1 MSASDALHSL
11 RPARWACALVL
22 LLALGVV
29 TMYAAP
35 PAAPPII
42 QDAKYANLFFGAIP
56 PPIAQS
62 GGSAPVIVFVHGLSG
77 NYEDWIE
84 ASNCPSPAPP
94 PPAPACSSPRAGNDM
109 YDFAYNAG
117 FRVAIMSLN
126 ADNSNNTA
134 SIQTNAAML
143 QQLFP
148 EILSYFGVSKV
159 FFVAHSKG
167 GLDLEAAL
175 VSPQWLGMANS
186 VLELGT
192 PNQGDA
198 LANWI
203 FLPANKAIGQQL
215 GLLTPAVQS
224 LEISNVLQLRAQ
236 WDPIFQN
243 AGIQFY
249 TISGNTDACPPG
261 DASCSTAI
269 TGPILTK
276 ITGGPSKAPANDG
289 FVTRPESLLPSS
301 YAMEIGIEHADHFEL
316 RLGDLSFNYVY
327 GRVIDY
333 STEQPGPVG
342 PGAQLVGTGGFG
354 DIHNTWA
361 WSMAY
366 FNNNLYVGTGRE
378 TYCVTSAT
386 AAITL
391 GLPGLYPP
399 AIGDCTPDYH
409 LLPLQAEIW
418 QYNPA
423 TLVWTRVFQ
432 SPNSLSTVDN
442 AGATVATARD
452 IGFRGLQVVNEPGGV
467 TALYAGGVT
476 SGSIFEPSSAPGT
489 WPPPRI
495 MRSVDGVNWAPLPQN
510 PGSFLGNLTVNGHYC
525 ATNPCT
531 PPDQNFPNYSIRSA
545 AQLNGTLFLQVGDFP
560 GVGRV
565 FSSVPGANPALGDN
579 CGLPACFQW
588 ASPLPLTVPDALPG
602 MPVWILETFN
612 NFMYAGTGSP
622 PGAGPAE
629 YGVWKTNGVFNASG
643 SGPGGTCEAVTESC
657 YTWNYVVTNGGFA
670 QNEVADYAMSMQ
682 IFTDPT
688 YCVNGCLYVGTD
700 RPNELVR
707 IHPDTTGQVQVA
719 GDNQDSWDLV
729 VGNPRTVPPGYPG
742 AGEYVYPISGIGQY
756 FDNGFTGHFWRMG
769 VGSQGLYMGTW
780 DFSSNNAFQPNFSPL
795 WNQEFGTDVW
805 RTYDGVHWSFVTKMG
820 FGDGNNTGSRSFAST
835 PFGLY
840 MGTARSI
847 GGTQVFLVDN
857 GTLDYNGDGVVDAKD
872 VARMSAR
879 VGQKAA
885 KGDLMDLNGDGK
897 ITQADVQ
904 LLRSH
909 CTYKNCAAKAAG
921 ANAGPPL
928 LATPVLHS
936 QPGPL
941 GGNVSITWGSVT
953 GAQDYLVFRIA
964 ESPSESSPAPAV
976 EGCGGNNAPAVC
988 SQLPESVASNATKN
1002 PLFGYPGPPVLLMR
1016 VDGTTYSETA
1026 PNSLQSLYFVRAEDA
1041 NGNLSAPSNVVGG
1054 PSLSTQ

>member
-1 MSASDALHSL
+1 MRSSVALHSF
-11 RPARWACALVL
+11 RPARWICASLLLLVL
-22 LLALGVV
+22 GVA
-29 TMYAAP
+29 TANAAP
-35 PAAPPII
+35 TPAPPII
-42 QDAKYANLFFGAIP
+42 QDATYPNLFFGAIP
-56 PPIAQS
+56 VGPQT

-84 ASNCPSPAPP
+84 ASNCPNPAPP
-94 PPAPACSSPRAGNDM
+94 PPAPACSSPRAGNNM
-109 YDFAYNAG
+109 YDFAYAAG

-134 SIQTNAAML
+134 SIQTNGAML
-143 QQLFP
+143 QKLFP

-159 FFVAHSKG
+159 YFVAHSKG
-167 GLDLEAAL
+167 GLDLEDAL
-175 VSPQWLGMANS
+175 VSAQWLGIANS
-186 VLELGT
+186 VIELGT

-203 FLPANKAIGQQL
+203 FLPANKAIATQL

-224 LEISNVLQLRAQ
+224 LEISNVQQMRAQ

-261 DASCSTAI
+261 DPTCSTAI

-276 ITGGPSKAPANDG
+276 ITGGAKAPANDG
-289 FVTRPESLLPSS
+289 FVTRPESLLPTT
-301 YAMEIGIEHADHFEL
+301 YAMEIGILHADHFEL
-316 RLGDLSFNYVY
+316 RLGQLSFNYVY
-327 GRVIDY
+327 GRV
-333 STEQPGPVG
+333 TAQAMEQPGPTG
-342 PGAQLVGTGGFG
+342 LGAQLVSTGGFG
-354 DIHNTWA
+354 NIHNTWA
-361 WSMAY
+361 WSMAF
-366 FNNNLYVGTGRE
+366 FNNKLYVGTGRE

-409 LLPLQAEIW
+409 DLPLQAEIW
-418 QYNPA
+418 QYDPS
-423 TLVWTRVFQ
+423 TLIWTRVFQ
-432 SPNSLSTVDN
+432 SANSLTTVDN
-442 AGATVATARD
+442 GGKTVPTARD

-476 SGSIFEPSSAPGT
+476 SGSIFEPPTAPGS

-495 MRSVDGVNWAPLPQN
+495 LRSVDGVNWAPLPAN
-510 PGSFLGNLTVNGHYC
+510 PDGFLGQLTSNGHYC
-525 ATNPCT
+525 STTPCT
-531 PPDQNFPNYSIRSA
+531 PPDQNFPNYSLRSA
-545 AQLNGTLFLQVGDFP
+545 SQLNGVLFLQVGDFP

-565 FSSVPGANPALGDN
+565 FSSVPGINPALGDN
-579 CGLPACFQW
+579 CGQPACFQW
-588 ASPLPLTVPDALPG
+588 ASQLPLTVGNQPG
-602 MPVWILETFN
+602 LPVWILETFN
-612 NFMYAGTGSP
+612 NFLYAGTGSP
-622 PGAGPAE
+622 PGAGPAQ

-657 YTWNYVVTNGGFA
+657 YTWTYVVTDGAFA

-682 IFTDPT
+682 IFGDPT
-688 YCVNGCLYVGTD
+688 YCPNGCLYVGTD

-707 IHPDTTGQVQVA
+707 IHPDATGHVTVA
-719 GDNQDSWDLV
+719 GDPNDSWDLV
-729 VGNPRTVPPGYPG
+729 VGNPRTIPPGFPA
-742 AGEYVYPISGIGQY
+742 AGEYVYPVSGIGQY
-756 FDNGFTGHFWRMG
+756 FNNGFTGHFWRMG

-805 RTYDGVHWSFVTKMG
+805 RTYDGVHWSFVTKEG

-847 GGTQVFLVDN
+847 GGAQVFLVDN
-857 GTLDYNGDGVVDAKD
+857 GTLDFNNDGFVDQKD
-872 VARMSAR
+872 VNMMSAR

-885 KGDLMDLNGDGK
+885 KGDRMDLNQDGR
-897 ITQADVQ
+897 ITQADVL
-904 LLRSH
+904 LLRKH
-909 CTYKNCAAKAAG
+909 CSNANCAAKS
-921 ANAGPPL
+921 NSRGPLTAPTL
-928 LATPVLHS
+928 PTPVLHS

-941 GGNVSITWGSVT
+941 GGTVSIAWGSVA

-964 ESPSESSPAPAV
+964 DSPSESSPAPALV
-976 EGCGGNNAPAVC
+976 GACGGNNAPAVC
-988 SQLPESVASNATKN
+988 SQIAEGAVTKN
-1002 PLFGYPGPPVLLMR
+1002 PLFGYPGPPVLMTR
-1016 VDGTTYSETA
+1016 VDGTTYSELA
-1026 PNSLQSLYFVRAEDA
+1026 PNVLQALYFVCAEDA